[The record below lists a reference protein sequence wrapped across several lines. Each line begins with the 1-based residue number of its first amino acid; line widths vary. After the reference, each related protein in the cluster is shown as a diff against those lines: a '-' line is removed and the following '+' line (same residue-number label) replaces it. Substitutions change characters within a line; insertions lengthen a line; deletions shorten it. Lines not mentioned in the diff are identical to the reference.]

1 MASRPV
7 ALITGASMGLGAEF
21 ARLFAANGHDL
32 VLTARSADRLASVKR
47 EVENLHGASVRIIVA
62 DLTDPGAPHAIRDEL
77 AGAGVEIDVL
87 VNNAGYG
94 MYGFFHQA
102 DRDGVMGLIQVNVNA
117 LVLLTRLFIDG
128 MVGRGRGRILNVA
141 STAAFQPG
149 PLQPVYYASKA
160 FVLSFTEA
168 IANELK
174 GTGVT
179 ATALCPGPVPTGF
192 QERANVGDVRGLRLI
207 MRTTPE
213 QVVREGFDGMI
224 RGRSVVIP
232 GMLNRVLVFLLRF
245 FPRDFVT
252 AMVRRIQ
259 SH

>member
-1 MASRPV
+1 MPGRPV
-7 ALITGASMGLGAEF
+7 VLITGASMGLGAEF

-32 VLTARSADRLASVKR
+32 VLTARSADKLASVKR
-47 EVENLHGASVRIIVA
+47 EIENLHGASVLVIVA
-62 DLTDPGAPHAIRDEL
+62 DLSEPGAPRVIFDEISA
-77 AGAGVEIDVL
+77 AGIEVDVL

-94 MYGFFHQA
+94 MYGFFHEA
-102 DRDGVMGLIQVNVNA
+102 DRDAVMGMIQVNVNA
-117 LVLLTRLFIDG
+117 LVLLTRLFIG
-128 MVGRGRGRILNVA
+128 AMVARGRGRILNVA

-149 PLQPVYYASKA
+149 PLQPVYYATKA

-179 ATALCPGPVPTGF
+179 ATALCPGPVATGF
-192 QERANVGDVRGLRLI
+192 QERANVGDVRGLRLM

-213 QVVREGFDGMI
+213 QVVREGFDGMV

-232 GMLNRVLVFLLRF
+232 GVLNRTLVFMIRLS
-245 FPRDFVT
+245 PRNFVT